1 MFMNI
6 AASMLLLSI
15 FWIKLLINL
24 AKFPTVMIN
33 IQAHVPVVLD
43 MDESNFRQWRTF
55 FDLTFKKFGLT
66 NHIDGTLD
74 AILMQ
79 DGVKWLQIY
88 SCIASW
94 LYTTVSKDI
103 MDAVYRP

>member
-1 MFMNI
+1 
-6 AASMLLLSI
+6 
-15 FWIKLLINL
+15 
-24 AKFPTVMIN
+24 MIN

-43 MDESNFRQWRTF
+43 MDESNFCQWRTF